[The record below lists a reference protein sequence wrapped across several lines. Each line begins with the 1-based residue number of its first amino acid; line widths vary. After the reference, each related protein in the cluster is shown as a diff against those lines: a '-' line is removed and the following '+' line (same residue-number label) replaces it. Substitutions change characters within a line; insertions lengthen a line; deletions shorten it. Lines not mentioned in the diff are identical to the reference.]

1 MKQIVNS
8 SVSQSYKLHACG
20 TKHTIYEYGE
30 AVQNMWKKIHVTW
43 ERNVKKW
50 QFSKLLG
57 LLKWGTLVKTYNLP
71 CKWVCLDTTCQNTEA
86 LLYKMETKW
95 IQCCSLVHINNTLV
109 GFLGFLNRM
118 HLWKR
123 TLNFVNKS
131 YGLILTRTYLN
142 IETLI
147 IKIRTEMVSKFP
159 MLHVSNTLAAFL
171 GFLGFLGL
179 ITLGNCMVL
188 WQKILFDTKSL
199 FDLV

>member
-1 MKQIVNS
+1 
-8 SVSQSYKLHACG
+8 
-20 TKHTIYEYGE
+20 
-30 AVQNMWKKIHVTW
+30 MWKKIHVTW

-71 CKWVCLDTTCQNTEA
+71 CKWVCLDTTYQNTEA
-86 LLYKMETKW
+86 LLNKMKTKW

-118 HLWKR
+118 HLWKL

-142 IETLI
+142 IETII
-147 IKIRTEMVSKFP
+147 IKIRTEMVVKFP
-159 MLHVSNTLAAFL
+159 MSHVSNALAAFL

-179 ITLGNCMVL
+179 ITLGICMVL